1 MLALSPLALAQA
13 AEPVEVP
20 KPDRTLVLA
29 SDYLKREL
37 GARLSVKQGK
47 SIQPDR
53 ASKNSYSAEQMAAVR
68 KVFGSENPFQVKRL
82 AATGGRTSYDITM
95 PAHEFK
101 DEKSTLAWSQAGM
114 QTVVAPNGSQQFT
127 GNLPSLTFSNSEGR
141 FDLSAIRTSGT
152 VKADLWSSK
161 SRASIDEMRFTPA
174 GQEDPGFTI
183 ADIRYDNEFKR
194 QGQYFGGR
202 SEINFGRSS
211 AFGHAIDN
219 LHMAVRFRKLDAV
232 AMDGMRT
239 EFERLRNTG
248 DIGQSEDALLA
259 SFGPLV
265 KRLVMRG
272 AALEIE
278 DISGSYNGHKV
289 SIKGSLSM
297 PNAKEA
303 DFASPPALI
312 KKLAGRLEFTVP
324 LPLLREISSTIAAK
338 YNTGKEG
345 QQVPVDKMADQIY
358 EAMLGKALANNYARI
373 EKNALRSTIEL
384 KGGALAVNGTVVPLE
399 ALLAL
404 LEQKKLPPADT
415 RAPEIISM
423 RDRGLEAAQLFAMNG
438 NREGMYEMCKRYAQ
452 GFEVDKDPQ
461 QASKWCTKAWND
473 KASYASVPLGELF
486 LEGQLDDPAIPGM
499 VRQAADEDEDDQAQF
514 LMYRLLQEG
523 KVVPKDQQQAADYL
537 RKAAKHGHRKAM
549 AALKEIDASAQVSG
563 DAPGAKSETNAWN
576 FSYETDP
583 GFYESQSFSF
593 APAKHRRMQVSLGNL
608 KKHEKWG
615 PMLAVCVEAMNPSDA
630 ACLHVTATNDEVPQV
645 LVNSHGRGTNGG
657 EQRNLK
663 WIEKSY
669 KTGDTLDVVVYA
681 TGKEVHFI
689 VDGDE
694 SLTQEVNFPVEV
706 LKLACSTGDCTFHFQ
721 QPGEK

>member
-101 DEKSTLAWSQAGM
+101 DEKNTLAWSQAGM

-161 SRASIDEMRFTPA
+161 SRASIDQMRFTPA

-232 AMDGMRT
+232 AMDGLRT

-312 KKLAGRLEFTVP
+312 KKLAGSLEFSVP
-324 LPLLREISSTIAAK
+324 LPLLHEISSTIAAK

-415 RAPEIISM
+415 KAPEIISM

-438 NREGMYEMCKRYAQ
+438 NHEGMVEMCKRYAQ
-452 GFEVDKDPQ
+452 GFEVEKDLK
-461 QASKWCTKAWND
+461 QASKWCTKAWSD
-473 KASYASVPLGELF
+473 KAYYAAVPLGELF
-486 LEGQLDDPAIPGM
+486 LDSELDDPAIPGM
-499 VRQAADEDEDDQAQF
+499 VRQAADAEDNEQAQF

-523 KVVPKDQQQAADYL
+523 KGVPKDQQLAIDYL
-537 RKAAKHGHRKAM
+537 RQAAKQGHKKAM
-549 AALKEIDASAQVSG
+549 AALKEIDAGVQSSDSKPSDESKTSAWDHSFQV
-563 DAPGAKSETNAWN
+563 P
-576 FSYETDP
+576 P
-583 GFYESQSFSF
+583 GFYSSEEFAF
-593 APAKHRRMQVSLGNL
+593 APARHRRMQVSLGNL

-615 PMLAVCVEAMNPSDA
+615 PMLAVCVEAMNPSDV

-645 LVNSHGRGTNGG
+645 LVNSHGRATNGG
-657 EQRNLK
+657 EQRNIK

-706 LKLACSTGDCTFHFQ
+706 LKLACSTGDCSFHFQ